1 MITLNFYKMLTLF
14 KPLPKTVTVMN
25 EKELRQ
31 DNWRLKGIIDKQ
43 AEKIKHLESLSVS
56 RTDKNIKAELARIKQ
71 LYGTLL
77 HSYNKLRAKQGLE
90 TRTYNPSS
98 PDEIVMEVCKYYGIT
113 VTQLLGRSRKKEIKD
128 PRHVASYILC
138 KCGYSLKAVGK
149 ILGNRDHTTIINSRD
164 RVIYDLENMPEGDR
178 NFINSFL

>member
-1 MITLNFYKMLTLF
+1 MLAVF
-14 KPLPKTVTVMN
+14 KEPTKTVTAMS

-43 AEKIKHLESLSVS
+43 TEKIKHLESELT
-56 RTDKNIKAELARIKQ
+56 RPHTDIHLKAEISRLKQ

-77 HSYNKLRAKQGLE
+77 HQYNILRSKQNIE
-90 TRTYNPSS
+90 ARSFNPAD
-98 PDEIVMEVCKYYGIT
+98 PTEILLHISKYYGVAIGD
-113 VTQLLGRSRKKEIKD
+113 LLGRSRKKEIKN
-128 PRHVASYILC
+128 PRHVACYVLC

-164 RVIYDLENMPEGDR
+164 RVIYDLANMPESDR

>member
-14 KPLPKTVTVMN
+14 KPLPKNVTVMN
-25 EKELRQ
+25 EKELRKEV
-31 DNWRLKGIIDKQ
+31 WRLKGIIDRQ
-43 AEKIKHLESLSVS
+43 YEKIKSIDVRP
-56 RTDKNIKAELARIKQ
+56 RTDISLKAELARIKQ

-90 TRTYNPSS
+90 TRTYNPSN

-113 VTQLLGRSRKKEIKD
+113 VAQLLGRSRKKEIKN